1 MAFMLRLT
9 VRDIAL
15 RAVAKFRGPRIAIVL
30 PADNDEW
37 AGMYRSRRR
46 DLLESRPQVILA
58 GAMPARFMIVCALD
72 RGAEVE
78 LPKSSVV
85 EDLDEHLADEAF
97 VSPAIR

>member
-1 MAFMLRLT
+1 
-9 VRDIAL
+9 
-15 RAVAKFRGPRIAIVL
+15 
-30 PADNDEW
+30 
-37 AGMYRSRRR
+37 
-46 DLLESRPQVILA
+46 
-58 GAMPARFMIVCALD
+58 MPARFMIVCALD